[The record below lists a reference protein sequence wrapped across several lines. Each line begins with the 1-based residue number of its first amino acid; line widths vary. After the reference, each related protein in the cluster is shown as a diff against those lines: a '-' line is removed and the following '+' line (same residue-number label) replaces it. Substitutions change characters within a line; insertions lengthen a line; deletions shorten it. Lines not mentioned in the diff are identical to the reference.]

1 LLSKL
6 KPQRAGNFD
15 FLDSGDADNIGEG
28 HTRVALRLRREES
41 QTSFSECSTAV
52 SRWVRRALRGR
63 QRAIWASHKSFWR
76 KDKGDSGSGGG
87 KDFHGQERLLDTH
100 QSKADP
106 EALVTV
112 ARQITRRTVPW
123 KGLTLHGR
131 RASGDTDLRPCLHAH
146 RPVVASEIAARPLGP
161 VRISAAER
169 RPTPGP
175 RTPPR
180 FSGWPQ
186 ATA

>member
-1 LLSKL
+1 MVRRASSRRQVESSFRGPRQQGGLWSNRGCGTEVAFEL

-41 QTSFSECSTAV
+41 ETSFSECSTAV

-76 KDKGDSGSGGG
+76 KDKGDSGAGGG

-112 ARQITRRTVPW
+112 ARQITRRT
-123 KGLTLHGR
+123 
-131 RASGDTDLRPCLHAH
+131 
-146 RPVVASEIAARPLGP
+146 
-161 VRISAAER
+161 
-169 RPTPGP
+169 
-175 RTPPR
+175 
-180 FSGWPQ
+180 
-186 ATA
+186 